1 MILTMN
7 RILIVEDNDDNFFLL
22 EEILSDYNV
31 TLERAAN
38 GLEFFSIISETK
50 NFELILMDLM
60 LPDTDGIE
68 LSKYIINNKIKI
80 PIIFISAYTARCE
93 EIFELGI
100 EYFVSKP
107 VSSEIFISILRKFI
121 VLNEK

>member
-1 MILTMN
+1 MN